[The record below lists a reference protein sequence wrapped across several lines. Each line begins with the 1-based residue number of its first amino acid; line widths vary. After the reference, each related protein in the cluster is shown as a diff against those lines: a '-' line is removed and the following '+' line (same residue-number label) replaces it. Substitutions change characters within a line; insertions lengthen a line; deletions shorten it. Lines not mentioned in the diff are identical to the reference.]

1 MKLHQALS
9 ALTCVGMF
17 AVTSASHAAVVN
29 SADVAGFTTFS
40 DTNTGRVWLDL
51 NNFFNQTPTQ
61 MITAAT
67 SAGFTFATRSDV
79 EVLLNSLPLNG
90 GEWAGYNTIMG
101 GAPNRALLWGAY
113 DDVDA
118 DPSVAGWA
126 FAFDNSIVWR
136 FDDVVAPLNVV
147 QNANS
152 SIADLNL
159 WAFQTGAV
167 VPEPGS
173 LALAGL
179 ALIALAG
186 LRRREVR

>member
-51 NNFFNQTPTQ
+51 NNFFNQSPTQ
-61 MITAAT
+61 MISAAT

-101 GAPNRALLWGAY
+101 GAPNRGLLWAAY

-118 DPSVAGWA
+118 DLSAAGWA
-126 FAFDNSIVWR
+126 FAFDYNTTWSFSDGGALLNDVQIGNM
-136 FDDVVAPLNVV
+136 DD
-147 QNANS
+147 
-152 SIADLNL
+152 ADMNL
-159 WAFQTGAV
+159 
-167 VPEPGS
+167 
-173 LALAGL
+173 
-179 ALIALAG
+179 
-186 LRRREVR
+186 

>member
-1 MKLHQALS
+1 
-9 ALTCVGMF
+9 MF
-17 AVTSASHAAVVN
+17 AFSSASQAAVVN
-29 SADVAGFTTFS
+29 SANVAAFTTFT

-51 NNFFNQTPTQ
+51 NNFFNQSPTQ
-61 MITAAT
+61 MISAAT

-101 GAPNRALLWGAY
+101 GAPNRELLWAAY

-118 DPSVAGWA
+118 DPSAAGWA
-126 FAFDNSIVWR
+126 FASDNNIAWS
-136 FDDVVAPLNVV
+136 FGDGLALLNDV
-147 QNANS
+147 QNGNLAE
-152 SIADLNL
+152 ADMNL